1 MPERCLSEAFTAMF
15 DRIEKRNKMEN
26 KKVVLCGA
34 NAYEEKYYLNRQ
46 FSGLPTQIQEELQ
59 IMCVLYTHE
68 IGGIFLL
75 EFDEDGSLQFCTEAA
90 EDDFSYDEIGS
101 VLKIKE
107 LRREKAELLQSLEL
121 YYKVVILKQVN
132 PEDLE

>member
-1 MPERCLSEAFTAMF
+1 
-15 DRIEKRNKMEN
+15 MEN
-26 KKVVLCGA
+26 KTVVLCGA
-34 NAYEEKYYLNRQ
+34 NAYEEKYYLNKQ

-68 IGGIFLL
+68 IGGVFLV
-75 EFDEDGSLQFCTEAA
+75 EFDEEGNLQFRTEAA

-107 LRREKAELLQSLEL
+107 IRKEKAELLQSLEL
-121 YYKVVILKQVN
+121 YYKVVILKQVK

>member
-1 MPERCLSEAFTAMF
+1 
-15 DRIEKRNKMEN
+15 MEN

-46 FSGLPTQIQEELQ
+46 FGGLPTQIQEELQ

-121 YYKVVILKQVN
+121 YYKVVILKQVK
-132 PEDLE
+132 PEDL